1 MVRLWFRGKA
11 FLLDLRCPCFWGGA
25 AAVGVVGTMEIVVVL
40 AIAIAIC
47 GSSGTGWGND
57 DRRWSSAA
65 SAVVTVSDGDGRAVG
80 ASGLWCYLR
89 FGVESYA
96 IILVERVDNVP
107 SGDGRRL
114 CGQER
119 AYHRWF

>member
-1 MVRLWFRGKA
+1 MSTALGPSRTVLYGQEWSVCGFGEKLFCWICGA
-11 FLLDLRCPCFWGGA
+11 LVFGGP

-65 SAVVTVSDGDGRAVG
+65 SAVVTVSDGDGWAVG
-80 ASGLWCYLR
+80 PRGC
-89 FGVESYA
+89 GVICGSV
-96 IILVERVDNVP
+96 LNRMP
-107 SGDGRRL
+107 SS
-114 CGQER
+114 
-119 AYHRWF
+119 